1 MKTEKLYDNNPY
13 LKEFSA
19 VIAGVEN
26 TNEGILIELDR
37 TLFFPEEGGQ
47 SSDTGYMWIMKEE
60 VDGRDDLSDPGT
72 QGPET
77 VDEEIAGLRIAH
89 VLIKDGRIF
98 HLAEPIGNAP
108 ENGPEASDNALRA
121 GLSVRGRIDWERRF
135 SNMQNHTGEHILSGI
150 LHRDYGSENTGFHLS
165 DNIVTLDT
173 SRQLDKAMIKELERK
188 ANEAVYADLPI
199 NCRYYGEEE
208 LKEIEYR
215 SKKEL
220 NEDVRLVTIPG
231 IDICACC
238 APHVSGT
245 GQVGII
251 KVISAINYKGGT
263 RLTILSGRRA
273 FEYLSAEHDITGE
286 LTHKLSVSPERLTE
300 AVDKL
305 MRQLNDI
312 KLEKAELAGKRLFK
326 KLEELPENEKNA
338 VIFTEDTAV
347 NNITRR
353 NAVNTLA
360 KKYRGICAVF
370 VGEGEYRFILAH
382 PEGDARETAK
392 LLKDKF
398 GARCGGSRE
407 MIEGSVCAGEEEL
420 RALFRDH

>member
-1 MKTEKLYDNNPY
+1 MGR
-13 LKEFSA
+13 SA
-19 VIAGVEN
+19 Y
-26 TNEGILIELDR
+26 T
-37 TLFFPEEGGQ
+37 
-47 SSDTGYMWIMKEE
+47 
-60 VDGRDDLSDPGT
+60 
-72 QGPET
+72 
-77 VDEEIAGLRIAH
+77 
-89 VLIKDGRIF
+89 
-98 HLAEPIGNAP
+98 
-108 ENGPEASDNALRA
+108 
-121 GLSVRGRIDWERRF
+121 
-135 SNMQNHTGEHILSGI
+135 
-150 LHRDYGSENTGFHLS
+150 
-165 DNIVTLDT
+165 
-173 SRQLDKAMIKELERK
+173 
-188 ANEAVYADLPI
+188 
-199 NCRYYGEEE
+199 
-208 LKEIEYR
+208 
-215 SKKEL
+215 
-220 NEDVRLVTIPG
+220 
-231 IDICACC
+231 
-238 APHVSGT
+238 
-245 GQVGII
+245 
-251 KVISAINYKGGT
+251 
-263 RLTILSGRRA
+263 A

-326 KLEELPENEKNA
+326 KLEEIPENEKNA

-420 RALFRDH
+420 RAFFREH